1 MANTQPI
8 PLHERLNEELLED
21 LCIELRHVGVGDY
34 GLPNEARLVEHI
46 YQVNAIHTELARRGL
61 DCSPRLELLSKETG
75 WQMQKLLE
83 ECSAFPKKMPYVR
96 DQDGIRR
103 TLRCRA
109 CGKAERPPNAKL
121 FWFCDACMGRVVDA
135 IRSRVPCAGIILI
148 RTYTPACRCLHAD
161 GDTVLA
167 TDGNN
172 DFPLFGVCETCIL
185 EEIERRKTLSMASA

>member
-1 MANTQPI
+1 MANTRQI
-8 PLHERLNEELLED
+8 PFQERPEEQLLED

-46 YQVNAIHTELARRGL
+46 HEVNAIHAELARRGV
-61 DCSPRLELLSKETG
+61 DERSRLELLSKETA
-75 WQMQKLLE
+75 WQIHELLE
-83 ECSAFPKKMPYVR
+83 DCLAFPKKMPYVR
-96 DQDGIRR
+96 EQDGIRR

-109 CGKAERPPNAKL
+109 CGKAERPPGAKV

-135 IRSRVPCAGIILI
+135 IRSRVPCAGVILM
-148 RTYTPACRCLHAD
+148 RTYTPACRCPHAD

-172 DFPLFGVCETCIL
+172 DFPLYGVCEKCIL
-185 EEIERRKTLSMASA
+185 EEIERRKTLSGC